1 MVEAIKEVNAI
12 KQRTKKQ
19 YPLTKSV
26 KHKYIKKKTETTSQ
40 TSKSCF
46 RFFFATVKF
55 RT

>member
-26 KHKYIKKKTETTSQ
+26 KHKYI
-40 TSKSCF
+40 
-46 RFFFATVKF
+46 
-55 RT
+55 